1 MLELEERLGLP
12 SGDKSLETNCR
23 PIAAPSSDVSFM
35 SVEDMVPD
43 GASCWKEC
51 AAALEGEIRRKSQL
65 ALELHHRVHGLET
78 QLQRQ
83 QQATDERLASM
94 HSSLEFVLGRLS

>member
-35 SVEDMVPD
+35 STEDMAPD
-43 GASCWKEC
+43 GASCWREC
-51 AAALEGEIRRKSQL
+51 VAALEGEIRRKSQL

-78 QLQRQ
+78 QLWNQL
-83 QQATDERLASM
+83 QATDDRMGSM
-94 HSSLEFVLGRLS
+94 HSSLRHIL